1 MSEKVLGFKAKDA
14 EINHKRF
21 GTRKG
26 YWIKANR
33 LVPVRLKSESVSLTW
48 VEKWCKDEIKDT
60 QQTRKCAKEKITL
73 SWLKLIE
80 KDWKLLLSTAK
91 KQAVE
96 KK

>member
-33 LVPVRLKSESVSLTW
+33 LVPVRLKSESVSLQAL
-48 VEKWCKDEIKDT
+48 EKWCGQYGYKYSEDKLGHL
-60 QQTRKCAKEKITL
+60 L
-73 SWLKLIE
+73 SW
-80 KDWKLLLSTAK
+80 AR
-91 KQAVE
+91 KQAGE
-96 KK
+96 KE